1 MSQDGRMS
9 ESSNP
14 LGAGTVT
21 FTTFEGERRR
31 TDRVELSHPVRV
43 RPSNPQDGNFDE
55 VCTTLNA
62 SRDGLYFSTE
72 RTEYR
77 AGLSVLVTFPYS
89 AVPGARNVEFVGQ
102 VVRVDQLAN
111 GRLGVAVDLL
121 TTVLLKRREHPL
133 NVD

>member
-1 MSQDGRMS
+1 MS

-14 LGAGTVT
+14 LSAGTVT
-21 FTTFEGERRR
+21 ITTFEGERRR

-43 RPSNPQDGNFDE
+43 RPSSPQDGSFDE

-77 AGLSVLVTFPYS
+77 VGLSILVTFPYS
-89 AVPGARNVEFVGQ
+89 NVPGARNVDFVGQ
-102 VVRVDQLAN
+102 VVRVDQLPN
-111 GRLGVAVDLL
+111 GRFGVAVDLL
-121 TTVLLKRREHPL
+121 TTVLLKKQEPPL
-133 NVD
+133 NLD